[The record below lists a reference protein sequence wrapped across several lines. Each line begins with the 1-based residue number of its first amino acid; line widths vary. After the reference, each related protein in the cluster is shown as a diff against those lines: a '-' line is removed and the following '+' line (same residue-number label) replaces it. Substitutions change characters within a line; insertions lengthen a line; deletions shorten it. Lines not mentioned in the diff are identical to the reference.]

1 MDKKQLL
8 GQNLGSGEEKLL
20 FIHLCITGHDV
31 GPYKENI
38 VFKCSHIFTKRAA
51 KEHIFFVCLDFLTLK
66 LVESLT
72 E

>member
-31 GPYKENI
+31 GPCKENI
-38 VFKCSHIFTKRAA
+38 VFKCSHIFTI
-51 KEHIFFVCLDFLTLK
+51 KERQKSIYFL
-66 LVESLT
+66 SA
-72 E
+72 